1 MFLVF
6 DSLRRRFL
14 WLLGRLVSHFTLTRQ
29 TILRFVISY
38 RLYARN
44 LTPQASLLDRGEM
57 QRSTL
62 FWAEA
67 THQHSQIV
75 RTMTCGAGID
85 WFEWSRNRMLFLE
98 LLNE

>member
-38 RLYARN
+38 RLYASN

-75 RTMTCGAGID
+75 QAMTCGAEQVGSSGQETECS
-85 WFEWSRNRMLFLE
+85 FWSC
-98 LLNE
+98 